1 MNECIGILLSA
12 HGTVENLD
20 DLPAFLA
27 RIRRGR
33 PVPQALVEETRHRY
47 QLIGGSPLLRTTR
60 EVARKLAEVTE
71 LPVFVGM
78 RLWEP
83 SLQQA
88 ITEARDAGVT
98 RLISLPLAPQSVQVY
113 HQAAREAAAEVPE
126 APALIE
132 IPSWGEAP
140 ALIDAFVGVIRE
152 ALARFPESERDE
164 VELVLSAHSLP
175 LRVIAAGDP
184 YEKQFRAMAAAVAAR
199 FRNPS
204 RVAFQSQ
211 GYDGGEWLGPDLR
224 STFSSLVAQGKKSV
238 VVAAIGFLGDH
249 VETLYDLDIEA
260 KRLAE
265 EAGLWRYE
273 RAPSLNARDSFVTAL
288 ARVATTLAP
297 SFNGL
302 VRNRGQALNSGI
314 S

>member
-1 MNECIGILLSA
+1 MNERTGILLSA

-33 PVPQALVEETRHRY
+33 PVPQALIDETHHRY

-60 EVARKLAEVTE
+60 EVARLLGEATS

-78 RLWEP
+78 RLWDP

-88 ITEARDAGVT
+88 LTEARDAGVQ
-98 RLISLPLAPQSVQVY
+98 RLISLPLAPQSVHVY
-113 HQAAREAAAEVPE
+113 HQAAREAAAGVPG

-132 IPSWGEAP
+132 APSWGEEP
-140 ALIDAFVGVIRE
+140 ALVDAFEAVIRE
-152 ALARFPESERDE
+152 ALDRFPPEHRPA

-175 LRVIAAGDP
+175 LRIIAAGDP
-184 YEKQFRAMAAAVAAR
+184 YEQQFRTMAAAVAAR
-199 FRNPS
+199 FPGQPT

-211 GYDGGEWLGPDLR
+211 GYDGGDWLGPDLKA
-224 STFSSLVAQGKKSV
+224 TFQALASEGKRDAL
-238 VVAAIGFLGDH
+238 VAAIGFLGDH

-260 KRLAE
+260 RRLAQ
-265 EAGLWRYE
+265 EAGLRRFE
-273 RAPSLNARDSFVTAL
+273 RAPSLDARAPFIRAL
-288 ARVATTLAP
+288 ARVALSSAGT
-297 SFNGL
+297 S
-302 VRNRGQALNSGI
+302 
-314 S
+314 

>member
-1 MNECIGILLSA
+1 VNERTGILLSA

-33 PVPQALVEETRHRY
+33 PVPQALIDETRHRY

-60 EVARKLAEVTE
+60 EVARLLGEATS

-78 RLWEP
+78 RLWDP

-88 ITEARDAGVT
+88 LTEARDAGVQ
-98 RLISLPLAPQSVQVY
+98 RLISLPLAPQSVHVY
-113 HQAAREAAAEVPE
+113 HQAAREAAAAVPG

-132 IPSWGEAP
+132 APSWGDEP
-140 ALIDAFVGVIRE
+140 ALLDAFEAVIRE
-152 ALARFPESERDE
+152 ALDRFPPEERPA

-175 LRVIAAGDP
+175 LRIIAAGDP
-184 YEKQFRAMAAAVAAR
+184 YEQQFRAMAAAVAAR
-199 FRNPS
+199 FPGQPT

-211 GYDGGEWLGPDLR
+211 GYDGGDWLGPDLKA
-224 STFSSLVAQGKKSV
+224 TFQTLATEGKRDAL
-238 VVAAIGFLGDH
+238 VAAIGFLGDH

-260 KRLAE
+260 RRLAQ
-265 EAGLWRYE
+265 EAGLRRFE
-273 RAPSLNARDSFVTAL
+273 RAPSLDARAPFIQAL
-288 ARVATTLAP
+288 ARVALSSAGT
-297 SFNGL
+297 S
-302 VRNRGQALNSGI
+302 
-314 S
+314 

>member
-1 MNECIGILLSA
+1 MNERTGILLSA

-33 PVPQALVEETRHRY
+33 PVPQALIDETRHRY

-60 EVARKLAEVTE
+60 EVARLLGEATS

-78 RLWEP
+78 RLWDP

-88 ITEARDAGVT
+88 LTEARDAGVQ

-113 HQAAREAAAEVPE
+113 HQAAREAAAAVPG
-126 APALIE
+126 APALVE
-132 IPSWGEAP
+132 APSWGEEP
-140 ALIDAFVGVIRE
+140 ALLDAFEAVIRE
-152 ALARFPESERDE
+152 ALDRFPPEERPA

-175 LRVIAAGDP
+175 LRIIAAGDP
-184 YEKQFRAMAAAVAAR
+184 YEQQFRAMAAAVAAR
-199 FRNPS
+199 FPGQPT

-211 GYDGGEWLGPDLR
+211 GYDGGDWLGPDLKA
-224 STFSSLVAQGKKSV
+224 TFQTLAAEGKRDAL
-238 VVAAIGFLGDH
+238 VAAIGFLGDH

-260 KRLAE
+260 RRLAQ
-265 EAGLWRYE
+265 EAGLRRFE
-273 RAPSLNARDSFVTAL
+273 RAPSLDARAPFIQAL
-288 ARVATTLAP
+288 ARVALSSAGT
-297 SFNGL
+297 S
-302 VRNRGQALNSGI
+302 
-314 S
+314 

>member
-1 MNECIGILLSA
+1 MNERTGILLSA

-33 PVPQALVEETRHRY
+33 PVPQALIDETRHRY

-60 EVARKLAEVTE
+60 EVARLLGEATA

-78 RLWEP
+78 RLWDP

-88 ITEARDAGVT
+88 LTEARDAGVQ

-113 HQAAREAAAEVPE
+113 HQAAREAAAAVPG

-132 IPSWGEAP
+132 APSWGEEP
-140 ALIDAFVGVIRE
+140 ALLDAFEAVIRE
-152 ALARFPESERDE
+152 ALDRFPPQDRPA

-175 LRVIAAGDP
+175 LRIIAAGDP
-184 YEKQFRAMAAAVAAR
+184 YEQQFRAMAAAVAAR
-199 FRNPS
+199 FPGQPT

-211 GYDGGEWLGPDLR
+211 GFDGGDWLGPDLKA
-224 STFSSLVAQGKKSV
+224 TFQTLAAEGKRDAL
-238 VVAAIGFLGDH
+238 VAAIGFLGDH

-260 KRLAE
+260 RRLAQ
-265 EAGLWRYE
+265 EAGLRRFE
-273 RAPSLNARDSFVTAL
+273 RAASLDARPPFIRAL
-288 ARVATTLAP
+288 ARVALSSAGT
-297 SFNGL
+297 S
-302 VRNRGQALNSGI
+302 
-314 S
+314 